1 MCRREDDYVDIP
13 YIFAAS
19 PHSLW
24 GRHSCSRQSSS
35 NIPRRSPVHLGRR
48 SGKSGSSGYS
58 WARPGYAATRS
69 SYCSC
74 CRTMTGAAEG
84 RPGRACGRR
93 TAAGSR
99 VGVVRSLPCGFVLL
113 YKGGGEM
120 GWAVRVEHPTAS
132 SACCVFTTRRSGEGC
147 RRGHEKCAVRLAC
160 ATNYDAFCGRCSCT
174 PSGSFRCPPSSRG
187 FSIGKLGQV
196 ILFICDG

>member
-1 MCRREDDYVDIP
+1 MCSREDDYVDIP
-13 YIFAAS
+13 YISAAS

-120 GWAVRVEHPTAS
+120 GWAVREEHPTAS
-132 SACCVFTTRRSGEGC
+132 SACCVFRLGGVERVVGEVTKSARCGWPARLITTRFAAEARARQAAPSAA
-147 RRGHEKCAVRLAC
+147 RHPVAASRL
-160 ATNYDAFCGRCSCT
+160 
-174 PSGSFRCPPSSRG
+174 GSLV
-187 FSIGKLGQV
+187 K
-196 ILFICDG
+196 